1 MYRLEDLSP
10 KTRAHIN
17 AAQFPMK
24 TIGKELE
31 DLGGYYPNREET
43 SIIETVRDWMQ
54 LVIDGDVIRAKGS
67 DSCGLGLLLIGEP
80 GHGKTTLASV
90 LGQTLIRLAPKETWG
105 PADQIISRPVFFTD
119 YPKLLR
125 LQKRQWDESDETEKS
140 LIDCIYGEAKPGDN
154 VRLLILD
161 DLGKEYRTASGW
173 SENTFDALLRAR
185 YNAGLPT
192 IVTTNTPM
200 SEWAD
205 TYGDSMASFAHEAFV
220 PLAIIST
227 RGDRRRK

>member
-1 MYRLEDLSP
+1 MYAIEDLSP
-10 KTRAHIN
+10 RKRAQIN
-17 AAQFPMK
+17 AAQFPLK
-24 TIGKELE
+24 TIGREFE
-31 DLGGYYPNREET
+31 DLDPYYPNKEDK
-43 SIIETVRDWMQ
+43 SVIETVRDWLQ
-54 LVIDGDVIRAKGS
+54 LVIDGDIIRAKGS
-67 DSCGLGLLLIGEP
+67 DTCGLGLLLIGEP

-90 LGQTLIRLAPKETWG
+90 IGQSLIQLAPKEVYG
-105 PADQIISRPVFFTD
+105 PADQVVSRPVFFSD
-119 YPKLLR
+119 YPKILR
-125 LQKRQWDESDETEKS
+125 LQKRQWDDADETEKS
-140 LIDCIYGEAKPGDN
+140 LMDCIYGEAKPGDN

-192 IVTTNTPM
+192 IVTTNVPM

-205 TYGDSMASFAHEAFV
+205 VYGESMASFAHEAFV

-227 RGDRRRK
+227 RGDRRRR

>member
-1 MYRLEDLSP
+1 VYSLEEISP
-10 KTRAHIN
+10 RTRAQIN
-17 AAQFPMK
+17 AAQFPLK
-24 TIGKELE
+24 TIGREFE
-31 DLGGYYPNREET
+31 DLDSYYPNKEQT
-43 SIIETVRDWMQ
+43 SVVEIAHDWMQ
-54 LVIDGDVIRAKGS
+54 EVIAGDVIRAKGS
-67 DSCGLGLLLIGEP
+67 DTCGLGLLLIGEP

-90 LGQTLIRLAPKETWG
+90 IGQTLIRLSPKEVWG
-105 PADQIISRPVFFTD
+105 PTDQVITRPVFFAD

-125 LQKRQWDESDETEKS
+125 LQKRQWSDEDETEKS

-200 SEWAD
+200 GEWAD

-220 PLAIIST
+220 PIAIIST

>member
-1 MYRLEDLSP
+1 
-10 KTRAHIN
+10 
-17 AAQFPMK
+17 MK

-31 DLGGYYPNREET
+31 DLDGYYPNSEKT
-43 SIIETVRDWMQ
+43 SVIETIRDWMGY
-54 LVIDGDVIRAKGS
+54 VIDGSVIRAKGS
-67 DSCGLGLLLIGEP
+67 DSCGLGLLFIGEP

-90 LGQTLIRLAPKETWG
+90 VGQSLIRLAPKETWG
-105 PADQIISRPVFFTD
+105 PAEQIISRPVFFTD

-125 LQKRQWDESDETEKS
+125 LQKRQWDESEETEKS
-140 LIDCIYGEAKPGDN
+140 LIDAIYGEAKPGDN

-205 TYGDSMASFAHEAFV
+205 AYGDSMASFAHEAFV

>member
-1 MYRLEDLSP
+1 MYSLSDLPGSV
-10 KTRAHIN
+10 RAQIN
-17 AAQFPMK
+17 AAGFPTK
-24 TIGKELE
+24 SVGWEFS
-31 DLGGYYPNREET
+31 DLDPNP
-43 SIIETVRDWMQ
+43 
-54 LVIDGDVIRAKGS
+54 VIDEIHKWIKLVEEGRVITAAGDKK
-67 DSCGLGLLLIGEP
+67 CGLGLLLQGEP

-90 LGQTLIRLAPKETWG
+90 TAQTLIRTMASVGWG
-105 PADQIISRPVFFTD
+105 TVGSAAKRPVVFLD

-125 LQKRQWDESDETEKS
+125 LQKQQWSEFDDSVEV
-140 LIDCIYGEAKPGDN
+140 LITGLYGEAGRDNN
-154 VRLLILD
+154 VRLLVLD

-173 SENTFDALLRAR
+173 AENTFDALLRAR

-200 SEWAD
+200 GEWAD

-220 PLAIIST
+220 PIAIIST